1 MLQTTNVCGESE
13 RAQERDCH
21 HLSHGKLARGSK
33 GGSGRATL
41 TCGALACCGQLEY
54 GTAARSHAHSGT
66 LHVIFGKLKH
76 VNMREAEGEG
86 RGSVKLSRLPFACG
100 SAWRCAGMSA
110 SVVVARGTSSDEYVA
125 KGARKYNSKRTAP
138 QQQASRPEMS

>member
-1 MLQTTNVCGESE
+1 M
-13 RAQERDCH
+13 
-21 HLSHGKLARGSK
+21 
-33 GGSGRATL
+33 

-76 VNMREAEGEG
+76 VNMREAEGED
-86 RGSVKLSRLPFACG
+86 RGSAKLSRLPFACG

-110 SVVVARGTSSDEYVA
+110 SVLVVRGTSSDEYVA

-138 QQQASRPEMS
+138 QQQA